1 MVKNDYLMKAP
12 HRDYPNAMAIY
23 GVVLTVFL
31 KHLATCY
38 PETDPK
44 MVTFADDLTSAGE
57 IIDIASLVEGP
68 VMCWPEV
75 LILSKIRQDNINC

>member
-1 MVKNDYLMKAP
+1 MKAP

-68 VMCWPEV
+68 FLCWPEV
-75 LILSKIRQDNINC
+75 RILSKIKQDNINC